1 MSLLPLLLFF
11 SSGVTLARDIQYG
24 DSFSTTLHPQG
35 IYSYVGYEVRFQ
47 GIAGDTFRVDATAA
61 GGGINSIE
69 IVLSDE
75 WVFDW
80 SVGGRGHN
88 QDSAS
93 HSAVATLRESGRI
106 RVRVRAYLY
115 TFDKQAWPI
124 QIHGR
129 LTLLSRGGGGS
140 ASGGDGGGGAISTAV
155 PCQRATLV
163 QVGGKARNATGS
175 QTNIRSE
182 ATTGAGVVGTFPP
195 NQLADVLDGPVNA
208 NGYTWV
214 KIRLGAIT
222 GWTAEG
228 DNNRCRT
235 WLMPASEPTATP
247 TQEPTLTPTA
257 TATATREPTATP
269 SPTPTQEPTSTPT
282 PTPTREPTLTPTST
296 ATPTP
301 APPIAIN
308 YGDLVGGQLHGS
320 SAHQLYTFTGEADDE
335 IKISMI
341 GVSDG
346 IAPGLSLRDD
356 FGVKLAEAT
365 GENGALIDGFS
376 LPRGG
381 MYTISANN
389 RHDGSGYYSLALS
402 LLARAE
408 PLRVKSRFE
417 VNQEAARAWA
427 DYRSQLIAEAHET
440 GDMVITG
447 ASLGET
453 PVVARA
459 ADVPALIAE
468 TMIEV
473 NMFYGIESEAAAVMD
488 EHSDALTLDALAA
501 ELALGCLGK
510 VRSGRAASVYS
521 EPYGEAYGQLGAGAV
536 AIALAKQNNWFAT
549 AVWDQDRAVFKTG
562 WLRLDDPAL
571 ELQGSDCGAEAV
583 DPAEADLDNP
593 WRVADG
599 CDYSNANIAV
609 WLHATPSESGHKL
622 ALLRPDD
629 MVTVTI
635 RDPDWLYVLAR
646 KDFPHLSEG
655 IRGYIRASDVKR
667 IHISAGGNRYEY
679 DGLDTKGPCGD
690 RV

>member
-1 MSLLPLLLFF
+1 MRVDLYF
-11 SSGVTLARDIQYG
+11 D
-24 DSFSTTLHPQG
+24 
-35 IYSYVGYEVRFQ
+35 
-47 GIAGDTFRVDATAA
+47 GIAGDAFRANVTAS
-61 GGGINSIE
+61 GGALNS
-69 IVLSDE
+69 LSIYKKVYTPSGWASRERNYSWGQTEDSL
-75 WVFDW
+75 
-80 SVGGRGHN
+80 SVSLEG
-88 QDSAS
+88 
-93 HSAVATLRESGRI
+93 TLRQSGRHQI
-106 RVRVRAYLY
+106 LLLTRHDSRDTQTR
-115 TFDKQAWPI
+115 QI
-124 QIHGR
+124 QFQGR

-140 ASGGDGGGGAISTAV
+140 TGGGDGGGRVAPAQ

-269 SPTPTQEPTSTPT
+269 SSTPSSTPTQEPTSTPT

-320 SAHQLYTFTGEADDE
+320 SAYQVYTFTGVKGDTVN
-335 IKISMI
+335 ISMI
-341 GVSDG
+341 RVSDN
-346 IAPGLSLRDD
+346 IAPHISLWDD
-356 FGVKLAEAT
+356 SGAKLAED
-365 GENGALIDGFS
+365 GGSVDRDALIDGYS
-376 LPRGG
+376 LPKTGH
-381 MYTISANN
+381 YKISANN
-389 RHDGSGYYSLALS
+389 TFDGSGYYGLS
-402 LLARAE
+402 LRRLKSADLPRAKTSFVLNEETAREWEAYRWR
-408 PLRVKSRFE
+408 L
-417 VNQEAARAWA
+417 NEAARQRA
-427 DYRSQLIAEAHET
+427 DLAAT
-440 GDMVITG
+440 GHSFGKTIDDGI
-447 ASLGET
+447 
-453 PVVARA
+453 
-459 ADVPALIAE
+459 PALIAE
-468 TMIEV
+468 TIIQHAAMD
-473 NMFYGIESEAAAVMD
+473 GIEAVATWSVD
-488 EHSDALTLDALAA
+488 ERTDALILDALDA

-521 EPYGEAYGQLGAGAV
+521 EPEGEAYGQLGAGAV
-536 AIALAKQNNWFAT
+536 AIALAKQNNWFAA

-562 WLRLDDPAL
+562 WLRLDDSAL
-571 ELQGSDCGAEAV
+571 EFQGSECGAEAV

-609 WLHATPSESGHKL
+609 WLHATPSEFGHKL

-629 MVTVTI
+629 LVTVTT
-635 RDPDWLYVLAR
+635 RDREWLYVLAT